1 VNLREFCA
9 IEGYGTAVLTTY
21 QFDPLF
27 FERVVLKD
35 LLASGVRR
43 VVVLADGRQSD
54 GPLEAARGQLV
65 ELGRRYRL
73 FQVRQAGAFHAKLC
87 VKLAAEGA
95 AVACGSTNLTYPGWL
110 GLRSLDADVGN
121 REASGAWRVAGGT
134 AQAADLSL
142 GLRRILDRL
151 PAPSRAE
158 VEQGAVADWLATPA
172 DEPAGRLLVSGS
184 GDPIAGQLAARWRGR
199 TFSRMWMATGS
210 TDEGGAMLAWAA
222 SEFGVA
228 SAVVETDPATAAFR
242 PELLE
247 RLPLEV
253 SVRAR
258 PPRPRPHLKVAVF
271 EGDGGLAAVYGS
283 ANCSAAA
290 WLLGPERG
298 GNTEAVVVLD
308 SVERDALAGLVDLGL
323 DGLSRPR
330 GIGFGSLP
338 EREGEPAG
346 TPPRL
351 VLACLTRSTRMLQ
364 VAFDRPLA
372 TGSTVRLIVG
382 AETVEATPW
391 RDGRWMSRL
400 GSPADGSRT
409 GFVTAAVEGPE
420 PSRSVCWLED
430 AESLEALERRALD
443 LSSVASLG
451 GGGEDPGRTMKNISK
466 VAQWLL
472 GDWTRDDE
480 RMAGGTGAAEPT
492 EPVHADAAPVTPE
505 QIFRSV
511 EEFRARGS
519 PLLAQLSGGGIS
531 LAGIMR
537 LVFGDGRAE
546 DERATDALSDELRDG
561 EASES
566 EEDREAPAD
575 QEEGGT
581 DPEDRNS
588 DAGDRARL
596 VNQVSRFVD
605 GLADETFEERCTARQ
620 LQQAVAF
627 PLACYLLAAKGG
639 WILSE
644 QDHLGWREIV
654 RRVCELTLTERGSA
668 RRSSGTLVESVRRRY
683 AHQNRG
689 AEFDAVVGDG
699 TLWVLM
705 LAVATRASATGDP
718 FERDLLLS
726 DVLDCGVL
734 RSRRSADQLAAL
746 CAVAQVQDR
755 SGEWLAEAS
764 GARVRTTELLAA
776 LSPLGG
782 RLPSQQPGRCREG
795 DWLWNPSV
803 GFARITSIAETGTA
817 SVHIRSK
824 ASTRPNVRLGFYVNL
839 RLSGIGSS
847 ATERPGPAALAP
859 ATARGP
865 QKLSDGGEP

>member
-1 VNLREFCA
+1 MNLREFCA
-9 IEGYGTAVLTTY
+9 IEGFGTAVLTTY

-43 VVVLADGRQSD
+43 IVVLADGRQSD

-73 FQVRQAGAFHAKLC
+73 FQVRQAGAFHAKIC

-134 AQAADLSL
+134 PQAADLSL
-142 GLRRILDRL
+142 ALRRLLDRL

-158 VEQGAVADWLATPA
+158 VEQGAVADWLATPT
-172 DEPAGRLLVSGS
+172 DGPGGRLLVSGS
-184 GDPIAGQLAARWRGR
+184 GDPIASQLAARWRGR
-199 TFSRMWMATGS
+199 RFSRMWMATGS

-228 SAVVETDPATAAFR
+228 SAVVETDPASAAFR

-283 ANCSAAA
+283 ANCSSAA

-308 SVERDALAGLVDLGL
+308 SVERDAVSGLVDLGV
-323 DGLSRPR
+323 DGLSGPR
-330 GIGFGSLP
+330 GLRFGSLP
-338 EREGEPAG
+338 EREGEPAK

-351 VLACLTRSTRMLQ
+351 VLASLTRSTQTLQ
-364 VAFDRPLA
+364 IAFDRPLA
-372 TGSTVRLIVG
+372 TGSSVRLTVG
-382 AETVEATPW
+382 AAAVAATPW
-391 RDGRWMSRL
+391 RDGRWTARL
-400 GSPADGSRT
+400 KSPADESRT
-409 GFVTAAVEGPE
+409 DFVTGVVEGPE
-420 PSRSVCWLED
+420 PSRCVCWLED
-430 AESLEALERRALD
+430 AELLEALQRRALD
-443 LSSVASLG
+443 LGSVARLG
-451 GGGEDPGRTMKNISK
+451 GGGEDPGRTLKSISK

-480 RMAGGTGAAEPT
+480 RAAGWSGTAEPT
-492 EPVHADAAPVTPE
+492 EPVPADAAPVTPE

-519 PLLAQLSGGGIS
+519 LVLAQLSGGGIS

-537 LVFGDGRAE
+537 LVFGDGRA
-546 DERATDALSDELRDG
+546 DDDRATDALSDELSDDG
-561 EASES
+561 GSEAGGDGDEALGR
-566 EEDREAPAD
+566 EEN
-575 QEEGGT
+575 GT
-581 DPEDRNS
+581 DPAGGENA
-588 DAGDRARL
+588 AGDRARL
-596 VNQVSRFVD
+596 VGQVSRFVD
-605 GLADETFEERCTARQ
+605 GLADEAFEERCTARQ

-627 PLACYLLAAKGG
+627 PLACYLLAARGG

-644 QDHLGWREIV
+644 DDQLGWREIV
-654 RRVCELTLTERGSA
+654 SRVCELALTERAAA
-668 RRSSGTLVESVRRRY
+668 RRASGTLIESVRRRY
-683 AHQNRG
+683 AGTDRG

-705 LAVATRASATGDP
+705 LAVATHASATGDGL
-718 FERDLLLS
+718 EQDLLLS

-755 SGEWLAEAS
+755 SGEWLA
-764 GARVRTTELLAA
+764 GARAARARTAQLLAE
-776 LSPLGG
+776 LSPLGA
-782 RLPSQQPGRCREG
+782 RLPAPRSGRCREG

-803 GFARITSIAETGTA
+803 GFARIRSIAETGTA

-824 ASTRPNVRLGFYVNL
+824 ASTRPNVQLRYYVNL
-839 RLSGIGSS
+839 RLAGVEVR
-847 ATERPGPAALAP
+847 TVERAGLASMTPADARPRNGPP
-859 ATARGP
+859 N
-865 QKLSDGGEP
+865 GGQP

>member
-1 VNLREFCA
+1 MNLREFCA

-43 VVVLADGRQSD
+43 IVVLADGRQSD

-134 AQAADLSL
+134 PQAADLSRA
-142 GLRRILDRL
+142 LRRLLDRL

-158 VEQGAVADWLATPA
+158 VEQGAVADWLAIPA
-172 DEPAGRLLVSGS
+172 DDPGGRLLVSGS
-184 GDPIAGQLAARWRGR
+184 GDPIASQLAARWRGR

-228 SAVVETDPATAAFR
+228 SAVVETDPASAAFR

-290 WLLGPERG
+290 WLLSPERG

-323 DGLSRPR
+323 DGLSEPR

-351 VLACLTRSTRMLQ
+351 VLASLTRSTQTLQ
-364 VAFDRPLA
+364 IAFDRPLA
-372 TGSTVRLIVG
+372 TGSNVRLIVG
-382 AETVEATPW
+382 AANIAATPW
-391 RDGRWMSRL
+391 RDGRWTARL
-400 GSPADGSRT
+400 ESPANESRT
-409 GFVTAAVEGPE
+409 DFVTAVVEGPE
-420 PSRSVCWLED
+420 SSRSVCWLED

-451 GGGEDPGRTMKNISK
+451 GRGEDPGRTLKNISK

-480 RMAGGTGAAEPT
+480 RMAGGMGTAEPT
-492 EPVHADAAPVTPE
+492 EPVTADAAPVTPE

-511 EEFRARGS
+511 EEFHNRGS
-519 PLLAQLSGGGIS
+519 PLLAQLSGSGIS

-537 LVFGDGRAE
+537 LVFGDGRAA
-546 DERATDALSDELRDG
+546 DDCATDALSDELRDDG
-561 EASES
+561 GSET
-566 EEDREAPAD
+566 EGDDAPMRE
-575 QEEGGT
+575 GRGT
-581 DPEDRNS
+581 DSASGENS
-588 DAGDRARL
+588 ADDRARL
-596 VNQVSRFVD
+596 VGQVSRFVE
-605 GLADETFEERCTARQ
+605 GLADESFEERCTARQ

-644 QDHLGWREIV
+644 QDHFGWREIV

-764 GARVRTTELLAA
+764 GARARTTELLAA

-847 ATERPGPAALAP
+847 ATKRPGPTALAP
-859 ATARGP
+859 ATARRP
-865 QKLSDGGEP
+865 QRLSDGGQP